1 MYLTG
6 KRTYWMQLYSA
17 STVKYSPITPPTLVA
32 DYDLLVTGSVTIHC
46 TDPVLDPS
54 AQGQLKGDWF
64 KQMPLLAMN
73 SNWDTKSANG
83 GSSTLTKTYLGG
95 TIIDF
100 NNSYVNFQNFAAPMV
115 NTSVLFGVWYRG

>member
-1 MYLTG
+1 MSEHAGLKFCSYEILITPNTANGQINFPINMYLTG

-64 KQMPLLAMN
+64 KQMPLLAMT
-73 SNWDTKSANG
+73 S
-83 GSSTLTKTYLGG
+83 L
-95 TIIDF
+95 
-100 NNSYVNFQNFAAPMV
+100 PMPK
-115 NTSVLFGVWYRG
+115 